1 MHRVSKFICKE
12 INKQYY
18 HIILK
23 KNKYNYQSIKLYLF
37 FYKYI
42 IMNYNK
48 FQHGGFLPL
57 GIIGTIGQAFAVVAQ
72 LVGTL
77 LYHLTVTLGPL
88 SLQFLKFC
96 VISAF
101 ILSIFGF
108 FGIFMT
114 VIGIFIMYYKQIKE
128 VSDETNILRNYS
140 RMSQGLST

>member
-1 MHRVSKFICKE
+1 
-12 INKQYY
+12 
-18 HIILK
+18 
-23 KNKYNYQSIKLYLF
+23 
-37 FYKYI
+37 
-42 IMNYNK
+42 MNYNK